1 VRLIDANFF
10 FFCGDQDPTEE
21 VRERIKSNP
30 QTEAPYCSPILVET
44 LLWEG
49 TNELPNTHRK
59 KLELDFP
66 ARVEALLEFHCIA
79 FHSDV
84 DVLKEL
90 YDEDVLGNKEKK
102 REILGRHRA
111 KMEAL
116 MASFAGDMTKQ
127 WDEEKERLRL
137 RATQSSVAESPV
149 WWGAND
155 WMINQL
161 PAPDSRV
168 DGGRRRAHMTDSPT
182 ILRAAAERRPK
193 AAQSLPLRGILKK
206 TSTPASGVPNR
217 PPLSNKTVAVESL
230 TFDDDDEEDEAEIP
244 GSFFL
249 GELETIDGG
258 KIGEESKP
266 SRQYLEPEI
275 VVDSP
280 NHQQLYASTSRSY
293 EIYRPQST
301 SDDLAGKTPRAAGNG
316 ERLTRRFEER
326 TDKGKGKAKSMN

>member
-1 VRLIDANFF
+1 M
-10 FFCGDQDPTEE
+10 
-21 VRERIKSNP
+21 
-30 QTEAPYCSPILVET
+30 ET

-137 RATQSSVAESPV
+137 KATQNSAAKSPV
-149 WWGAND
+149 WGAND

-161 PAPDSRV
+161 PVPDSRV
-168 DGGRRRAHMTDSPT
+168 DGGRRRAHMTDPPT
-182 ILRAAAERRPK
+182 IFGAAAERPK
-193 AAQSLPLRGILKK
+193 TAQSLPLRGILKK
-206 TSTPASGVPNR
+206 TSAPASGVPNR
-217 PPLSNKTVAVESL
+217 PPSFNKTVAVESL
-230 TFDDDDEEDEAEIP
+230 TFDDDDEEYEAEIP
-244 GSFFL
+244 CSFFL
-249 GELETIDGG
+249 GEIIDGG

-266 SRQYLEPEI
+266 NRQYLEPEI

-280 NHQQLYASTSRSY
+280 NHRQPYASSSRSY

-301 SDDLAGKTPRAAGNG
+301 NDDMAGKTPRAVGNV
-316 ERLTRRFEER
+316 ERLTQTFEER
-326 TDKGKGKAKSMN
+326 MDKGKGKRKS